1 MIYFILYLFMEI
13 LLSVE
18 IASQIGGLNTFLE
31 VVLTVLIGVFIIKN
45 FKYNLAS
52 TMQDFST
59 GGISLNQ
66 LKSRNIF
73 PVVGAILLI
82 IPGFLTDFIGILFQ
96 FTFFTD
102 FLTKKESNSAN
113 FGNKFG
119 ADFGE
124 HSKTSFQTSF
134 QNKDFKTSFKKD
146 EKTEFKYDDDIIDVE
161 LSIKPNLDK

>member
-1 MIYFILYLFMEI
+1 MEI

-18 IASQIGGLNTFLE
+18 ISSEIGGLNTFLE
-31 VVLTVLIGVFIIKN
+31 VALTVLVGIFIIKN

-52 TMQDFST
+52 TMQDFTT

-96 FTFFTD
+96 FAFFTD
-102 FLTKKESNSAN
+102 LLVKKDSNHTG
-113 FGNKFG
+113 FGNQFG
-119 ADFGE
+119 TDFGE
-124 HSKTSFQTSF
+124 HSKA
-134 QNKDFKTSFKKD
+134 DFKTSFQAKDFKTEYKKD
-146 EKTEFKYDDDIIDVE
+146 EKTDFKYDDDIIDVKT
-161 LSIKPNLDK
+161 SDKPSLDKD